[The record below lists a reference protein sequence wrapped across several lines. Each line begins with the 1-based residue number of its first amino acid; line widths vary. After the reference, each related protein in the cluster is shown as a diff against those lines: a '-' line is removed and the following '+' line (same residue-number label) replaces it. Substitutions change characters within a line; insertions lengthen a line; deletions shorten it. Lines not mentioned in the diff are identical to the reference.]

1 MGQRQLTVGHIFGS
15 FMKVS
20 AQEEYGLRCL
30 LQLARLSGGE
40 FLTLGQIAERE
51 GISQANAGK
60 VLWLLNK
67 AGLVNSIRGTKG
79 GYTLAR
85 PAAEIRLSEIIKVL
99 DEGAVDGH
107 CKTYPGVLDSCVH
120 TGDCGIRSVIVNV
133 HEAVERAL
141 SAITLAQL
149 VGDERTVD
157 TMLHQIQG
165 SRPATVTA
173 EGAQ

>member
-1 MGQRQLTVGHIFGS
+1 
-15 FMKVS
+15 MKVS

-30 LQLARLSGGE
+30 LQLARLDAGE
-40 FLTLGQIAERE
+40 ALTLGQVAERE

-67 AGLVNSIRGTKG
+67 AGLVNSTRGTKG
-79 GYTLAR
+79 GYTLSR
-85 PAAEIRLSEIIKVL
+85 PATEIRLSEIIKVL
-99 DEGAVDGH
+99 DEGEVDGH

-149 VGDERTVD
+149 IGDERTVD
-157 TMLHQIQG
+157 TMLHQIQ
-165 SRPATVTA
+165 SLRPSAA
-173 EGAQ
+173 GAQ

>member
-1 MGQRQLTVGHIFGS
+1 
-15 FMKVS
+15 MKVS

-30 LQLARLSGGE
+30 LQLARLGAGE
-40 FLTLGQIAERE
+40 ALTLGQIAERE

-67 AGLVNSIRGTKG
+67 AGLVNSTRGTKG
-79 GYTLAR
+79 GYALSR

-99 DEGAVDGH
+99 DEGEVDGH

-120 TGDCGIRSVIVNV
+120 TGDCQLRSVIVNV

-149 VGDERTVD
+149 IGDERTVD
-157 TMLHQIQG
+157 MTLHQIRG
-165 SRPATVTA
+165 LRPSAARA

>member
-1 MGQRQLTVGHIFGS
+1 
-15 FMKVS
+15 MKVS

-30 LQLARLSGGE
+30 LQLARLGGGE

-67 AGLVNSIRGTKG
+67 ARLVNSTRGTKG

-85 PAAEIRLSEIIKVL
+85 PASEIRLSEIIKVL
-99 DEGAVDGH
+99 DEGEVDGH

-133 HEAVERAL
+133 HEVVERAL
-141 SAITLAQL
+141 SGITLAQL
-149 VGDERTVD
+149 VGSERSVD
-157 TMLHQIQG
+157 TTLHQIQG
-165 SRPATVTA
+165 VRPGTPATV

>member
-1 MGQRQLTVGHIFGS
+1 
-15 FMKVS
+15 MKVS

-30 LQLARLSGGE
+30 MQLARLAAGE

-51 GISQANAGK
+51 GMSQANSGK

-67 AGLVNSIRGTKG
+67 AGLVTSIRGTKG
-79 GYTLAR
+79 GYMLAR

-99 DEGAVDGH
+99 DEGEVDGH

-149 VGDERTVD
+149 AG
-157 TMLHQIQG
+157 TMQQEAGATLHQIRG
-165 SRPATVTA
+165 LHPGATG
-173 EGAQ
+173 EGAH